1 MNELQNKQI
10 IVFTMAYGTNIM
22 YIIIMGIIGYFV
34 EFENKDP
41 ETAILILLVGVVLS
55 VIASTYSIRK
65 MDIQEVKQEVLI
77 RKLAITHVP
86 ALLALAGSMVYLF
99 Y

>member
-1 MNELQNKQI
+1 MDELQSKQI

-22 YIIIMGIIGYFV
+22 YIIIMGILGYFL
-34 EFENKDP
+34 EFENRDP

-65 MDIQEVKQEVLI
+65 MDIVEVKQEVLI
-77 RKLAITHVP
+77 KKLVITHVP
-86 ALLALAGSMVYLF
+86 ALLALAGSMIYLF
-99 Y
+99 F